1 MQTTQG
7 GVRPLGFFAC
17 KVEAAVCY
25 AKWAKAF
32 HSGVGGA
39 GLVAPTAIK
48 KKPPSGAHKSKG
60 AAVTKFFA
68 ARKQRPAA
76 AGGARTSPAEMV
88 KVRTEPQPK
97 P

>member
-32 HSGVGGA
+32 HSGAGGA

-48 KKPPSGAHKSKG
+48 KKPTARAHKGKG
-60 AAVTKFFA
+60 APVTKLF
-68 ARKQRPAA
+68 
-76 AGGARTSPAEMV
+76 
-88 KVRTEPQPK
+88 
-97 P
+97 

>member
-32 HSGVGGA
+32 HGGVGGA
-39 GLVAPTAIK
+39 GLVALTIK
-48 KKPPSGAHKSKG
+48 KKPTSGAHKSKG